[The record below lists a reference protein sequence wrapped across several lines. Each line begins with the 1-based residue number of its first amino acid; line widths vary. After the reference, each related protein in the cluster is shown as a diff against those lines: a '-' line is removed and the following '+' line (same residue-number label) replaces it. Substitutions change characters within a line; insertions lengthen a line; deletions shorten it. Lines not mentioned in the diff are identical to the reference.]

1 MSEGIFNLVSS
12 SWQCAKSQFLNF
24 SPLVQKLRKIY
35 FEIFLR
41 VCRTKLKMPSE
52 IKSSLTPRG
61 KSNQV
66 DF

>member
-1 MSEGIFNLVSS
+1 MLEGIFNLVPS

-35 FEIFLR
+35 FEI
-41 VCRTKLKMPSE
+41 RTKLKMPSE

>member
-1 MSEGIFNLVSS
+1 MLEGIFNLVPS
-12 SWQCAKSQFLNF
+12 SWQCVKSQFLNF
-24 SPLVQKLRKIY
+24 SPLVQKLRKFY
-35 FEIFLR
+35 FEI
-41 VCRTKLKMPSE
+41 RTKLKMISE

>member
-35 FEIFLR
+35 FEIFFKG
-41 VCRTKLKMPSE
+41 RTKLKMPSE